1 VPLALEIDIT
11 EANFKSRD
19 RESCSSITEAI
30 TSFLQPSSP
39 DMMTFSR
46 SSGLCV
52 NQGIFALCTEICS
65 AAFPTTVHH
74 HSCREGTHRDR
85 GLAQVVTAGAI
96 GKDLEHGKA
105 AEEITIESYKTY
117 NYSRAK
123 APEIRFSNPI
133 ERLST
138 TP

>member
-1 VPLALEIDIT
+1 VSLALKIDIT
-11 EANFKSRD
+11 KADFKSRD
-19 RESCSSITEAI
+19 RESRSSITEVI

-39 DMMTFSR
+39 DVTTFSR

-52 NQGIFALCTEICS
+52 NQGSFALCLESCS
-65 AAFPTTVHH
+65 AAFPATIHH

-85 GLAQVVTAGAI
+85 GLARVVTAGAI
-96 GKDLEHGKA
+96 GKDLEHDKA
-105 AEEITIESYKTY
+105 AEEITIESFKTC